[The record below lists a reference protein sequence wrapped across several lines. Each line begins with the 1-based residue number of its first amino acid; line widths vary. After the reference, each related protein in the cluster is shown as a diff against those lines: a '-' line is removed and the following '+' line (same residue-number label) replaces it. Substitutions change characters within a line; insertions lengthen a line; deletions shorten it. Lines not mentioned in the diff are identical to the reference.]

1 MLFVTNNNNH
11 GHNKMYFMAYMVP
24 PYMAFTQFTCM
35 PPPPLP
41 QPTHS
46 HTHACM
52 QRPPAPADRLKQC
65 QVCQEKLGAAPRVV
79 SLPCGHDF
87 CEACITT
94 WLQAGATC
102 PVCRYGWHASRCGPK
117 RAGARRGAACKQV
130 LVLGA
135 RLRHSMAPGIQ
146 APHGA
151 R

>member
-1 MLFVTNNNNH
+1 
-11 GHNKMYFMAYMVP
+11 MVP
-24 PYMAFTQFTCM
+24 PYKAFTQCTCM

-87 CEACITT
+87 CADTYPP
-94 WLQAGATC
+94 AGLAPFGETLRSTC
-102 PVCRYGWHASRCGPK
+102 
-117 RAGARRGAACKQV
+117 
-130 LVLGA
+130 
-135 RLRHSMAPGIQ
+135 
-146 APHGA
+146 
-151 R
+151 